1 MCYNSHRQPSA
12 KWRLR
17 AVSGLY
23 LFFKFSIMDVLN
35 HCIAVKCDHHWQKG
49 FFLGHF
55 DKCDNAFR
63 IDDDDFCFAHFRSL
77 KSFTFLLMNTGQ
89 RRTQGQYLALQKSF
103 RSFLFYMTG
112 NAKVYENVKRAV

>member
-77 KSFTFLLMNTGQ
+77 KSFTFYTDEYGPEKNP
-89 RRTQGQYLALQKSF
+89 RPVFSF
-103 RSFLFYMTG
+103 AEIFPQFSFLHD
-112 NAKVYENVKRAV
+112 R